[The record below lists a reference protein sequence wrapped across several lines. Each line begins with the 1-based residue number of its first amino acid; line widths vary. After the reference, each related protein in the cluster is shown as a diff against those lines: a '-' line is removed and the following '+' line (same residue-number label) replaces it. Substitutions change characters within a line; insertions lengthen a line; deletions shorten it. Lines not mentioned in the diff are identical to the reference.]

1 MTDIIFLSALPS
13 IFIATI
19 RLVAWTVVHLY
30 KILFY
35 VRTNLFLIGSG
46 YEENLCALIVRKRE
60 SFYFAFKIKAIA
72 DAEYKE
78 IWNKVTCYKVPGM
91 KATLFVISLL
101 PFRIGNW
108 IYKMIFYLK
117 QQICQ
122 IEKMPSTV
130 TLQSELGTVER
141 RLKLVTQ
148 LKV

>member
-1 MTDIIFLSALPS
+1 MRAWKKSYPITMMSKCQNFLSLLALKNVEKNDRLFFYIIFLSALPS

-78 IWNKVTCYKVPGM
+78 I
-91 KATLFVISLL
+91 
-101 PFRIGNW
+101 
-108 IYKMIFYLK
+108 
-117 QQICQ
+117 
-122 IEKMPSTV
+122 
-130 TLQSELGTVER
+130 
-141 RLKLVTQ
+141 
-148 LKV
+148 

>member
-1 MTDIIFLSALPS
+1 MRAWKKSYPITMMSKCQNFLSLLALKNVEKNDRLFFNIIFLSALPS

-19 RLVAWTVVHLY
+19 RSLAWTVVHLH
-30 KILFY
+30 KIFFHEC
-35 VRTNLFLIGSG
+35 TNLFLIGSG

-91 KATLFVISLL
+91 KTTLFVISLL

-108 IYKMIFYLK
+108 IYKMIF
-117 QQICQ
+117 I
-122 IEKMPSTV
+122 
-130 TLQSELGTVER
+130 
-141 RLKLVTQ
+141 
-148 LKV
+148 

>member
-1 MTDIIFLSALPS
+1 MRACKKSYPITMMSKCQNFLSLLALKNVEKNDRLFFLSALPS

-19 RLVAWTVVHLY
+19 RSLDWTVVHLY

-78 IWNKVTCYKVPGM
+78 I
-91 KATLFVISLL
+91 
-101 PFRIGNW
+101 
-108 IYKMIFYLK
+108 
-117 QQICQ
+117 
-122 IEKMPSTV
+122 
-130 TLQSELGTVER
+130 
-141 RLKLVTQ
+141 
-148 LKV
+148 

>member
-1 MTDIIFLSALPS
+1 MRAWKKSYPITMMSKCQNFLSLLALKNVEKSDRLFFLSALPS

-19 RLVAWTVVHLY
+19 RSLAWTVVHLY

-91 KATLFVISLL
+91 KTTLFVISLL

-108 IYKMIFYLK
+108 IYKMIF
-117 QQICQ
+117 I
-122 IEKMPSTV
+122 
-130 TLQSELGTVER
+130 
-141 RLKLVTQ
+141 
-148 LKV
+148 